1 MKGRRASRVVRE
13 GLGVTVED
21 REKGV
26 GGLGEVFWLWEEV
39 R

>member
-1 MKGRRASRVVRE
+1 MKGRRASRVARE
-13 GLGVTVED
+13 GLGVTAED

-26 GGLGEVFWLWEEV
+26 GGLGEVPWPWEEA